1 MAFRRRLTVWER
13 RKYKGLVYSQMREQ
27 VVDVVEDQILKLEA
41 VECLQPWK
49 LLDGREFK
57 QYALKMVNVIFKY
70 NSILKMAQTF
80 LENDM

>member
-1 MAFRRRLTVWER
+1 MAFRRRLNVWER
-13 RKYKGLVYSQMREQ
+13 RKNKGLVYSQMRKQ

-57 QYALKMVNVIFKY
+57 QSALKMANVIFKY

>member
-57 QYALKMVNVIFKY
+57 QSALKMANVIFKY
-70 NSILKMAQTF
+70 NSMLKTAETF
-80 LENDM
+80 LKNDM